1 MTFPR
6 VNFRDGVVYHDY
18 HFNGLQ
24 LEIAREIKKK
34 DLINYYDLRLIG
46 SPYVYSFIEP
56 AVDLSRCDV
65 GITTA
70 RLDTNLLVITNT
82 VLNAQEVWYS
92 VDLPLP
98 EPTSELYLLADYDS
112 PEGTGIA
119 FEVGDG
125 QAWTP
130 ILPEQA
136 LSLSLSTLRVRLTL
150 TSSGQARPAVRSYCL
165 MWR

>member
-46 SPYVYSFIEP
+46 SPYTYSFIEP

-65 GITTA
+65 GVTTA

-92 VDLPLP
+92 VELPLP
-98 EPTSELYLLADYDS
+98 E
-112 PEGTGIA
+112 
-119 FEVGDG
+119 
-125 QAWTP
+125 
-130 ILPEQA
+130 
-136 LSLSLSTLRVRLTL
+136 
-150 TSSGQARPAVRSYCL
+150 
-165 MWR
+165 